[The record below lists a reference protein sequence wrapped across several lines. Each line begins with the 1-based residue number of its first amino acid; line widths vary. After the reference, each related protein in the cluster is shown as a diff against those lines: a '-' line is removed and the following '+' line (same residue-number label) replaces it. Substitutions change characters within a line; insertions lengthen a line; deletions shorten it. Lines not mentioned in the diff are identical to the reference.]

1 MRSRPSGFL
10 VIAVGPDTAMQLHIL
25 SDPHIEFEAFYPPAV
40 ETTYVCVFHEIATA
54 DPDAPGASDV
64 RTAPW
69 IRRRPVVNR
78 PLVASL
84 RLELDPGEA
93 EAIACAVEANA
104 KLLLI
109 DERRGRLVALR
120 LASAT
125 TGLMGGA
132 AGTKPGLDR
141 VDPPLV
147 GSQRISHGTQ
157 SGVRG
162 RFHGRSLALDG
173 AALSPAACRRSARC
187 GGNPASVA
195 PGSVP

>member
-1 MRSRPSGFL
+1 MAELQADTAWAREGEPTGRELGSGFL

-54 DPDAPGASDV
+54 DPDASGASDV

-78 PLVASL
+78 PLAASL

-109 DERRGRLVALR
+109 DEHRGRLV
-120 LASAT
+120 LA
-125 TGLMGGA
+125 
-132 AGTKPGLDR
+132 PGLGDYW
-141 VDPPLV
+141 
-147 GSQRISHGTQ
+147 
-157 SGVRG
+157 
-162 RFHGRSLALDG
+162 LDG
-173 AALSPAACRRSARC
+173 GMLPARNQGLIELIRPLLDPR
-187 GGNPASVA
+187 GYPTEPNPASVA
-195 PGSVP
+195 DFTVEV

>member
-1 MRSRPSGFL
+1 
-10 VIAVGPDTAMQLHIL
+10 MQLHIL

-93 EAIACAVEANA
+93 EPIACAVEANA

-120 LASAT
+120 LAS
-125 TGLMGGA
+125 
-132 AGTKPGLDR
+132 
-141 VDPPLV
+141 
-147 GSQRISHGTQ
+147 Q
-157 SGVRG
+157 VR
-162 RFHGRSLALDG
+162 RFVR
-173 AALSPAACRRSARC
+173 
-187 GGNPASVA
+187 
-195 PGSVP
+195 